1 MAPLHELALSGRIT
15 RPLEVKRPYAL
26 SAPVFWPTGV
36 ESGGSR
42 SSRDGCRNRFT
53 VASAAAVLVGLGAR
67 RRFCTSTSRQ
77 QHLPSPRRAKRRAPP
92 EDDFDGFDE
101 MDEMDDEMEFDDD
114 EYNENRIMPPP
125 KSLNRMDEDWDTDDG
140 QFAMGFEDDMEDEDL
155 ENMDNIEAMDME
167 GVMGFGDEDMED
179 MEAMDGSMDDWDD
192 EGFSM
197 PYSEEDGPPAEGD
210 FVGSVFDG
218 MDGPRSGPKS
228 SSIPSYEELSLLYD
242 DFPVQG
248 EEKPVPQP
256 DVALK
261 ERSEQSKTNRSGRT
275 LEYMEEREYQV
286 TAEGI
291 AIRTLPDE
299 RSPRTGEILREGEKF
314 TAIEAVDGIDND
326 PRLYLRLPDGRG
338 WVFNDEKIYPGM
350 PSVKLISEI
359 KSEKVQPEV
368 IKKPLIAVVGR
379 PNVGKSTLVN
389 RICDIADVIGGITH
403 DEVNVTHDRTYK
415 PAEHTDDCGNTYL
428 FDTIDAGGLVFED
441 SLETVTFK
449 NEIKFQID
457 VALRE
462 AAAAIMVVDGNVGVT
477 EDDYKVA
484 RYLKETYISRGLRV
498 VLAVAKCDRLET
510 MDIKAAEFW
519 QLGLGTP
526 IPISAYH
533 RRGTWEVVDALIN
546 KGCNGL
552 FPMRSKDQKQVVEP
566 RDNAI
571 KVAICGKPNA
581 GKSSLFNALVGEDR
595 TIVSDIPGSTTDSVD
610 AYLEAYNG
618 NIYRFI
624 DTAGIKKKNR
634 IQTDTQW
641 LSVNRSMKA
650 INRADVALLVLDAS
664 EIMTNHRKLGMA
676 FWCPDIQ
683 MRYIARAI
691 EERGTAAVIV
701 LTKWDAV
708 PNKDAKSQERFIQ
721 AIRSNLGG
729 VGQWAE
735 VVACSA
741 KTGQRISKV
750 IDAVDKTLAAHRKR
764 IPTNVL
770 NEVIRDALLW
780 KLPPAKAYNSK
791 QGRIYYATQTAI
803 EPPQLVLFCNNPKL
817 FGPNYKIYLENKIR
831 QDLGW
836 FGTPFQIEYRK
847 RTEKR
852 AVSQAE
858 QWLGPR
864 LQASE
869 AWR

>member
-1 MAPLHELALSGRIT
+1 MPLLESRLGLAVVRSRSS
-15 RPLEVKRPYAL
+15 VVNQRPYAP
-26 SAPVFWPTGV
+26 SAPVFWTPAGVTG
-36 ESGGSR
+36 GA
-42 SSRDGCRNRFT
+42 SSSDVPPGARF
-53 VASAAAVLVGLGAR
+53 AGAAAALAVQSRRRAAR
-67 RRFCTSTSRQ
+67 RLCV
-77 QHLPSPRRAKRRAPP
+77 RRSKAAD
-92 EDDFDGFDE
+92 EENAFD
-101 MDEMDDEMEFDDD
+101 MDDIDKDMDFGEESNWDD
-114 EYNENRIMPPP
+114 EALPLAE
-125 KSLNRMDEDWDTDDG
+125 DEVEDWDQEGTTMR
-140 QFAMGFEDDMEDEDL
+140 FAEEDEDMYDKDWDEEAGAMRFEDDMDGDMYNDE
-155 ENMDNIEAMDME
+155 E
-167 GVMGFGDEDMED
+167 
-179 MEAMDGSMDDWDD
+179 DWD
-192 EGFSM
+192 EGYSM
-197 PYSEEDGPPAEGD
+197 PFEEEDPGPGRSEGA

-218 MDGPRSGPKS
+218 MDEPAS
-228 SSIPSYEELSLLYD
+228 SSRAIPSYEELSLLYD

-248 EEKPVPQP
+248 QAVQP
-256 DVALK
+256 AAPKVAVEATK
-261 ERSEQSKTNRSGRT
+261 STSRSGRT

-299 RSPRTGEILREGEKF
+299 RSPRTGKILRQGETF
-314 TAIEAVDGIDND
+314 TAIEAVDGLDSD
-326 PRLYLRLPDGRG
+326 QRLYLRLPEGRG

-359 KSEKVQPEV
+359 AQNRSKPEV
-368 IKKPLIAVVGR
+368 IKRPLVAVVGR

-389 RICDIADVIGGITH
+389 RICDIPDVIGGITH

-415 PAEHTDDCGNTYL
+415 PAEHTDDCGDTYL
-428 FDTIDAGGLVFED
+428 FDVIDAGGLVFED
-441 SLETVTFK
+441 SLETVTFAK
-449 NEIKFQID
+449 EIKFQID

-462 AAAAIMVVDGNVGVT
+462 ACAAVMVVDGNVGVT
-477 EDDYKVA
+477 DDDMKVA
-484 RYLKETYISRGLRV
+484 KYLKDTYISRGLRV

-510 MDIKAAEFW
+510 MDIKAADFW
-519 QLGLGTP
+519 QLGLGEP
-526 IPISAYH
+526 IPLSAYH
-533 RRGTWEVVDALIN
+533 RRGTWELMDALIN

-552 FPMRSKDQKQVVEP
+552 FPQKSKDQWQRSEP

-618 NIYRFI
+618 NVYRFI
-624 DTAGIKKKNR
+624 DTAGIKKSSGIKSS
-634 IQTDTQW
+634 THW

-664 EIMTNHRKLGMA
+664 EIMTGNRNLGNA

-708 PNKDAKSQERFIQ
+708 PNKDATSQERFIQ

-750 IDAVDKTLAAHRKR
+750 IDAIDKTLAAHRKR
-764 IPTNVL
+764 IPTHVL

-791 QGRIYYATQTAI
+791 QGRVYYATQTAI

-836 FGTPFQIEYRK
+836 FGTPFQVEYRK

-864 LQASE
+864 LLPSE
-869 AWR
+869 TWR

>member
-1 MAPLHELALSGRIT
+1 M
-15 RPLEVKRPYAL
+15 PY
-26 SAPVFWPTGV
+26 
-36 ESGGSR
+36 
-42 SSRDGCRNRFT
+42 
-53 VASAAAVLVGLGAR
+53 
-67 RRFCTSTSRQ
+67 
-77 QHLPSPRRAKRRAPP
+77 
-92 EDDFDGFDE
+92 
-101 MDEMDDEMEFDDD
+101 
-114 EYNENRIMPPP
+114 
-125 KSLNRMDEDWDTDDG
+125 
-140 QFAMGFEDDMEDEDL
+140 EDEDPSRSR
-155 ENMDNIEAMDME
+155 
-167 GVMGFGDEDMED
+167 GDDVT
-179 MEAMDGSMDDWDD
+179 GT
-192 EGFSM
+192 
-197 PYSEEDGPPAEGD
+197 
-210 FVGSVFDG
+210 VFDG
-218 MDGPRSGPKS
+218 MDAPATS
-228 SSIPSYEELSLLYD
+228 SQQNGIPSYEELSLLYD

-248 EEKPVPQP
+248 KELQP
-256 DVALK
+256 PPAAAPAPAVAEPTA
-261 ERSEQSKTNRSGRT
+261 ERGRRT
-275 LEYMEEREYQV
+275 LEYMEEREYEV

-299 RSPRTGEILREGEKF
+299 RSPRTGEILRQGEKF
-314 TAIEAVDGIDND
+314 TAIEAVDGIHND

-359 KSEKVQPEV
+359 AREKKEPEV
-368 IKKPLIAVVGR
+368 IKRPLVAVVGR

-389 RICDIADVIGGITH
+389 RMCDIPDVIGGITH
-403 DEVNVTHDRTYK
+403 DEVSVTHDRTYK
-415 PAEHTDDCGNTYL
+415 PAEHTDDCGDTYL
-428 FDTIDAGGLVFED
+428 FDVIDAGGLVFDD
-441 SLETVTFK
+441 SLETVTFAK
-449 NEIKFQID
+449 EIKFQID

-462 AAAAIMVVDGNVGVT
+462 ACAAVMVVDGNVGVT
-477 EDDYKVA
+477 QDDIQVA
-484 RYLKETYISRGLRV
+484 RYLKKTYISKGLRV
-498 VLAVAKCDRLET
+498 VLCVAKCDRLET
-510 MDIKAAEFW
+510 MDVKAAEFW
-519 QLGLGTP
+519 QLDLGEP

-533 RRGTWEVVDALIN
+533 RRGTWELVDALIN
-546 KGCNGL
+546 RGCNGL
-552 FPMRSKDQKQVVEP
+552 FPMKSKDHRQITEP

-595 TIVSDIPGSTTDSVD
+595 TIVSEIEGSTTDSVD

-618 NIYRFI
+618 NVYRFI
-624 DTAGIKKKNR
+624 DTAGIKKRSSIKS
-634 IQTDTQW
+634 TTHW

-650 INRADVALLVLDAS
+650 IKRADVALVVLDAS
-664 EIMTNHRKLGMA
+664 EIMTGNRKLGNS
-676 FWCPDIQ
+676 FWCPDVQ

-708 PNKDAKSQERFIQ
+708 PNKDASSQERFIQ

-750 IDAVDKTLAAHRKR
+750 IEAIDKTLAAHRKR
-764 IPTNVL
+764 IPTHVL

-780 KLPPAKAYNSK
+780 KLPPARAYNSK
-791 QGRIYYATQTAI
+791 QGRVYYATQTAI

-836 FGTPFQIEYRK
+836 FGTPFQVEYRK

-864 LQASE
+864 LLPSE